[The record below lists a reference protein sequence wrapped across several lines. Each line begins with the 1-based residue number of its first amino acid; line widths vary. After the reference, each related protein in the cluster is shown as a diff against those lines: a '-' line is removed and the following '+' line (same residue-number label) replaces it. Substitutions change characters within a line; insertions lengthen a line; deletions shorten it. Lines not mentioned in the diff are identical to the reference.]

1 MGRCA
6 CWVPAGRRVRSST
19 ASSRREA
26 TRYAFSTG
34 RASRAE
40 QLAEEFGP
48 RVKVF
53 DWANRSDGAR
63 EACVLVNT
71 TSAGLKGAG
80 TLGMD
85 FAGFNEDC
93 VVSDIVYVPLE
104 TELLA
109 QARAHGLRTVD
120 GLGMLLHQAVPGF
133 EKWFGVRPQVTDKLR
148 DHPHCRHRG
157 PHMLIV
163 GLTGS
168 IGMGKSTAAAHL
180 QARGLP
186 VFDADAEVHRLYAG
200 GKAVELVE
208 RAFPG
213 TTASG
218 AIDRAKLSAV
228 LLAQPQRF
236 TELEAIVHPLV
247 RDAERSFLR
256 DAKEHG
262 AKIAVLEIPLLF
274 ETGADELVDVSVV
287 VSANPEVQRER
298 LLKRPGLT
306 KDKLDKLLARQLPD
320 AEKRRRADF
329 VVDTSADVE
338 ASRAALD
345 AIIAALRG
353 RHAEAYARHWA

>member
-1 MGRCA
+1 
-6 CWVPAGRRVRSST
+6 
-19 ASSRREA
+19 
-26 TRYAFSTG
+26 
-34 RASRAE
+34 
-40 QLAEEFGP
+40 
-48 RVKVF
+48 
-53 DWANRSDGAR
+53 
-63 EACVLVNT
+63 
-71 TSAGLKGAG
+71 
-80 TLGMD
+80 
-85 FAGFNEDC
+85 
-93 VVSDIVYVPLE
+93 
-104 TELLA
+104 
-109 QARAHGLRTVD
+109 
-120 GLGMLLHQAVPGF
+120 
-133 EKWFGVRPQVTDKLR
+133 
-148 DHPHCRHRG
+148 
-157 PHMLIV
+157 MLIV

-218 AIDRAKLSAV
+218 TIDRAKLSAV

-236 TELEAIVHPLV
+236 GELEAIVHPLV
-247 RDAERSFLR
+247 RDAERAFLR
-256 DAKEHG
+256 DAEERG

-287 VSANPEVQRER
+287 VSAKPEVQRER

-329 VVDTSADVE
+329 VVDTSGDIE

-345 AIIAALRG
+345 AIIAELRG
-353 RHAEAYARHWA
+353 RRGEAYVRHWA